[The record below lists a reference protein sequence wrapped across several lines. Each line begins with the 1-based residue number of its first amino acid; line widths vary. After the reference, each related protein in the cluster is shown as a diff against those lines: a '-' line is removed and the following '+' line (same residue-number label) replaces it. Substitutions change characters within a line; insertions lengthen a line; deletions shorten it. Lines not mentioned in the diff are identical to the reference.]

1 VTPTR
6 VGGGRVDV
14 VHGLLSHR
22 ANRDR
27 AMPSATY
34 EIRVEGVVPPDV
46 LENVEGVSSVAAT
59 TDTTLRAEL
68 ADTAALN
75 GLLAAL
81 RREGLVLLEV
91 RRDLWAGDDDVLD
104 IDDQRR

>member
-1 VTPTR
+1 
-6 VGGGRVDV
+6 
-14 VHGLLSHR
+14 
-22 ANRDR
+22 
-27 AMPSATY
+27 MPSATY

-46 LENVEGVSSVAAT
+46 LGNVEGVSTVATAT
-59 TDTTLRAEL
+59 ESILRAQV
-68 ADTAALN
+68 ADTSALN

-104 IDDQRR
+104 IDDSGP